1 MLSSDTSRCTAE
13 CYDLDYYHQ
22 WFQLKSI
29 KSKSNLLNI
38 LKEFC
43 IAFDESRDTFQMD
56 ANFQD
61 EDSEPIKV
69 KYKKLGEFIPKPK
82 ENQLL
87 LYSYYISRD
96 STIEFDYVEDKSIV
110 VNYKKLL
117 GNKVIQTVEQGG
129 EELELEPQ
137 GCGDSV
143 QHCFGYRLLLR
154 TGEITESSVSEIF
167 MFADEDD
174 LDEDAST
181 RLDEIAGMWY
191 SEISKS
197 K

>member
-1 MLSSDTSRCTAE
+1 ME
-13 CYDLDYYHQ
+13 
-22 WFQLKSI
+22 
-29 KSKSNLLNI
+29 
-38 LKEFC
+38 EFC
-43 IAFDESRDTFQMD
+43 ISFNESRVTYLLD
-56 ANFQD
+56 ATFQD

-69 KYKKLGEFIPKPK
+69 KYKKLGEFIPKPS

-96 STIEFDYVEDKSIV
+96 STIEFDYVEDKPII

-117 GNKVIQTVEQGG
+117 GNKVIQSVEQGRD
-129 EELELEPQ
+129 ELELEPQ

-143 QHCFGYRLLLR
+143 QNCFGYRMLLSN
-154 TGEITESSVSEIF
+154 GETIDSSVSEIF
-167 MFADEDD
+167 MFSDEDE
-174 LDEDAST
+174 LDEERST
-181 RLDEIAGMWY
+181 RLNEIAGKWY

>member
-1 MLSSDTSRCTAE
+1 MPSSDTSRCTAE

-22 WFQLKSI
+22 SFQLKSI

-69 KYKKLGEFIPKPK
+69 KYKKLGEFIPKPN

-96 STIEFDYVEDKSIV
+96 SVIEFDYVEDKQIV

-117 GNKVIQTVEQGG
+117 GNKVIQTVEQSGK
-129 EELELEPQ
+129 ELELEPQ

-143 QHCFGYRLLLR
+143 QHCFGYRLLLLS
-154 TGEITESSVSEIF
+154 GETTESSVSEIF

-174 LDEDAST
+174 LDEETST

-191 SEISKS
+191 SEILQYK
-197 K
+197 

>member
-1 MLSSDTSRCTAE
+1 MLSSDTSRCSAE
-13 CYDLDYYHQ
+13 CYDLDYYHES
-22 WFQLKSI
+22 FQLKSI

-69 KYKKLGEFIPKPK
+69 KYKKLGEFIPKPS

-87 LYSYYISRD
+87 LYSFYISRD
-96 STIEFDYVEDKSIV
+96 STIEFDYVEYKPII

-117 GNKVIQTVEQGG
+117 GNKVIQSVEQGRN
-129 EELELEPQ
+129 ELELEPQ

-143 QHCFGYRLLLR
+143 QHCFGYRMLLSN
-154 TGEITESSVSEIF
+154 GETIDSSVSEIF
-167 MFADEDD
+167 MFSDEDE
-174 LDEDAST
+174 LDEERST
-181 RLDEIAGMWY
+181 RLNEIAGKWY

>member
-1 MLSSDTSRCTAE
+1 MLSSDTSRCSAE
-13 CYDLDYYHQ
+13 CYDLDYYHES
-22 WFQLKSI
+22 FQLKSI

-69 KYKKLGEFIPKPK
+69 KYKKLGDFIPKPS
-82 ENQLL
+82 EYQLL

-96 STIEFDYVEDKSIV
+96 STIEFDYVEDKPII

-117 GNKVIQTVEQGG
+117 GNKVIQSVEQGRD
-129 EELELEPQ
+129 ELELEPQ

-143 QHCFGYRLLLR
+143 QHCFGYRMLLSN
-154 TGEITESSVSEIF
+154 GEAIESSVSEIF

-174 LDEDAST
+174 LDEETST
-181 RLDEIAGMWY
+181 RLDEIAGKWY

>member
-1 MLSSDTSRCTAE
+1 MPSSDTSRCTAE

-22 WFQLKSI
+22 SFQLKSI
-29 KSKSNLLNI
+29 KSKGNLLNI
-38 LKEFC
+38 LKEFG
-43 IAFDESRDTFQMD
+43 ISFNESRVTYLLD
-56 ANFQD
+56 ATFQD

-69 KYKKLGEFIPKPK
+69 KYKKLGEFIPKPN

-96 STIEFDYVEDKSIV
+96 SVIEFDYVEDKPIV

-117 GNKVIQTVEQGG
+117 GNKVIQTVEQSGK
-129 EELELEPQ
+129 ELELEPQ
-137 GCGDSV
+137 GCGNSV
-143 QHCFGYRLLLR
+143 QHCFGYRLLLFS
-154 TGEITESSVSEIF
+154 GETTESSVSEIF

-174 LDEDAST
+174 LDEETST

-191 SEISKS
+191 SEILQYK
-197 K
+197 

>member
-1 MLSSDTSRCTAE
+1 MSDSDTSRCVAE
-13 CYDLDYYHQ
+13 CYDLDYYHES
-22 WFQLKSI
+22 FQLKSI
-29 KSKSNLLNI
+29 KSKSDLLNI
-38 LKEFC
+38 LIEFC
-43 IAFDESRDTFQMD
+43 IAFDESRVTYQMD
-56 ANFQD
+56 ANLQD

-69 KYKKLGEFIPKPK
+69 KYRKHGEFIPKPD

-96 STIEFDYVEDKSIV
+96 SIIEFDYVEDKSIV

-143 QHCFGYRLLLR
+143 QHCFGYRMLLSN
-154 TGEITESSVSEIF
+154 GETIESFVSEIF
-167 MFADEDD
+167 MFSDEDG
-174 LDEDAST
+174 LDEETST
-181 RLDEIAGMWY
+181 RLNEIASKWY
-191 SEISKS
+191 SEISKF

>member
-1 MLSSDTSRCTAE
+1 MPSSDTSRCTAE

-22 WFQLKSI
+22 SFQLKSI

-43 IAFDESRDTFQMD
+43 IAFDESRVTFQMD
-56 ANFQD
+56 ANFQN

-96 STIEFDYVEDKSIV
+96 STIEFDYVEDKPIV

-143 QHCFGYRLLLR
+143 QHCFGYRLLLLS
-154 TGEITESSVSEIF
+154 GETTESSVSEIF
-167 MFADEDD
+167 RFADEDD
-174 LDEDAST
+174 LDEETST
-181 RLDEIAGMWY
+181 RLDEIAGLWY